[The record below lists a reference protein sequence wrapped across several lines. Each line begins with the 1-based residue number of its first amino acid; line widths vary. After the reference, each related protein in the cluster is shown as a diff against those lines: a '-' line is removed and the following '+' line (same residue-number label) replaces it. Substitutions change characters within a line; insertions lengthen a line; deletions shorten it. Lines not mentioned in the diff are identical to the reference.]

1 MQEEVEVT
9 LLLTLFA
16 RILVQHLVKQS
27 PYKRLEVIAL
37 PILAKSRFTS

>member
-1 MQEEVEVT
+1 MQEEGEVT
-9 LLLTLFA
+9 LLLSLFA
-16 RILVQHLVKQS
+16 RILVQHLAIRS